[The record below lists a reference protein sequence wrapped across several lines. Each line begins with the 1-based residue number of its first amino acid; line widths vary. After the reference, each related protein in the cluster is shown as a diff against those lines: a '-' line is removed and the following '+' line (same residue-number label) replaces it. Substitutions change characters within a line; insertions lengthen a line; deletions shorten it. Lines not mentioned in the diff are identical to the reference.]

1 MAGLMSGWVCT
12 CDILIAVTG
21 VINAWEPGAVNR
33 KVLQVTKS
41 LEASPALKKMKVAGL
56 KGPC

>member
-1 MAGLMSGWVCT
+1 VAALPR
-12 CDILIAVTG
+12 
-21 VINAWEPGAVNR
+21 WEPEAVPWEAEAVNR

-41 LEASPALKKMKVAGL
+41 LEASPALKKLEVEGL